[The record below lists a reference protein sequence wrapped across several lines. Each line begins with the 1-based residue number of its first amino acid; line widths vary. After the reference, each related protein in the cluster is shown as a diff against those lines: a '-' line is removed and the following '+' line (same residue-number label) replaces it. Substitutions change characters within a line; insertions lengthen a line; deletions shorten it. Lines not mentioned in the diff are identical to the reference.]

1 MKWFISFITV
11 LSLSI
16 SCNAVAHNV
25 MGGVYAEGFEIE
37 GEAGFSNGAMAN
49 PGTLVKVTDD
59 TGNTLGEVLTDEE
72 GAFTFIA
79 KKHIT
84 HHFEINMG
92 AGHVL
97 KMELPAEE
105 LPDNSNDDVTNN
117 NVHKADANYANQGA
131 NQPISKNA
139 EKVNTLLLE
148 KAIAKQ
154 LKPLRREIQ
163 ELKEKSGMR
172 DIIGGIG
179 YIFGLLGLVAFL
191 RERKQKA
198 KS

>member
-1 MKWFISFITV
+1 MKWLIFFLGA
-11 LSLSI
+11 LSLSL
-16 SCNAVAHNV
+16 SNSAFAHNV
-25 MGGVYAEGFEIE
+25 IGGVYAEGFEIE

-49 PGTLVKVTDD
+49 SGTLVKVTDD
-59 TGNTLGEVLTDEE
+59 AGNSLGEALTDEE
-72 GAFTFIA
+72 GAFVFTA
-79 KKHIT
+79 KKNIT

-92 AGHVL
+92 AGHIL
-97 KMELPAEE
+97 KMVLPAEE
-105 LPDNSNDDVTNN
+105 LPKNANDDLMNTNVN
-117 NVHKADANYANQGA
+117 KTDAKASNKGSAQ
-131 NQPISKNA
+131 QTSKNVQA
-139 EKVNTLLLE
+139 VNRLMLE
-148 KAIAKQ
+148 KAIGKQ

-163 ELKEKSGMR
+163 ALKEKSGLR

>member
-1 MKWFISFITV
+1 MKWLIFFLGA
-11 LSLSI
+11 LSLSL
-16 SCNAVAHNV
+16 SNSAFAHNV
-25 MGGVYAEGFEIE
+25 IGGVYAEGFEIE

-49 PGTLVKVTDD
+49 SGTLVKVTDD
-59 TGNTLGEVLTDEE
+59 AGNSLGEALTDEE
-72 GAFTFIA
+72 GAFVFTA
-79 KKHIT
+79 KKNIT

-92 AGHVL
+92 AGHIL
-97 KMELPAEE
+97 KMVLPAGELPKNA
-105 LPDNSNDDVTNN
+105 NDDLMNTNVN
-117 NVHKADANYANQGA
+117 KTDAKASNKGSAQ
-131 NQPISKNA
+131 QTSKNVQA
-139 EKVNTLLLE
+139 VNRLMLE
-148 KAIAKQ
+148 KAIGKQ

-163 ELKEKSGMR
+163 ALKEKSGLR